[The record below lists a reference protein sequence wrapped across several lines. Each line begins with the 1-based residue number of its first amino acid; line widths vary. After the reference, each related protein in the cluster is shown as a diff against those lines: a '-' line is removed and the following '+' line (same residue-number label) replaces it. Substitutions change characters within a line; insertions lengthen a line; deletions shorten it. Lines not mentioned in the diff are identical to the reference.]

1 MVKFTKLLCVM
12 ALFLFGTANANA
24 ANKTIALMPGD
35 WANDGATYAAYVWDG
50 IGEAWFP
57 FVEVGNTG
65 TYATQIP
72 DTYTGML
79 LARLKPSTAGDF
91 KTDNGGLNW
100 DNRWNQS
107 VDYDFTAVANQTMYT
122 FTGNWDNGEGKSLF
136 TTSTIPPAII
146 LRINLQKIIPIANI
160 LGISTT
166 NAVTLINTDA
176 TVGDLTNEV
185 ASLGT
190 STKSKITELVSN
202 AKEFFTTF
210 DSEASG
216 NLASSFAVAEAALEG
231 TDFDAISGAL
241 LALASNV
248 LVYGQSAMGKVGNY
262 LSKMENETIDT
273 DLTAIKTLLSS
284 SDIKS
289 DLPNLIAAIKQ
300 LKEDMIPAA
309 TTYMS
314 YVNNLINDGTKAGKD
329 VSAVSTAFNNAFAT
343 AAAYQ
348 GNTATMVEMGKALY
362 DLIKEVEEY
371 KEAQEV
377 PTGINGFT
385 AEKQND
391 ATIYNLNGQRVEK
404 VQKGLYIINGKKVM
418 VK

>member
-35 WANDGATYAAYVWDG
+35 WANDGATYAAYVWGG

-57 FVEVGNTG
+57 FVEVGKTG
-65 TYATQIP
+65 IYATQIP

-79 LARLKPSTAGDF
+79 LARLKPSTASDF

-107 VDYDFTAVANQTMYT
+107 VDYDFTAVDNQTMYT
-122 FTGNWDNGEGKSLF
+122 FTGNWDNGEGNSLF

-176 TVGDLTNEV
+176 SVDDLTNEV

-190 STKSKITELVSN
+190 STKNKANEAIDLAEDFFKKFDATAATGLAPYFEAAKNTINNSTDFDEISTAIQGLAAQVLVQGKD
-202 AKEFFTTF
+202 AMDKV
-210 DSEASG
+210 DSYLRKMG
-216 NLASSFAVAEAALEG
+216 TLDTDLDKVNAALE
-231 TDFDAISGAL
+231 TKDLKKIMEAL
-241 LALASNV
+241 RNLKSNV
-248 LVYGQSAMGKVGNY
+248 QGAG
-262 LSKMENETIDT
+262 
-273 DLTAIKTLLSS
+273 
-284 SDIKS
+284 
-289 DLPNLIAAIKQ
+289 
-300 LKEDMIPAA
+300 
-309 TTYMS
+309 TTYMGDVAELIS
-314 YVNNLINDGTKAGKD
+314 EGDPTNEYYSAMQTAYINAISTGTKYQNGSATVIDLGEALLNLIKAVD
-329 VSAVSTAFNNAFAT
+329 AYE
-343 AAAYQ
+343 AA
-348 GNTATMVEMGKALY
+348 NP
-362 DLIKEVEEY
+362 
-371 KEAQEV
+371 EV
-377 PTGINGFT
+377 PTGINGIT
-385 AEKQND
+385 AEKLNNV
-391 ATIYNLNGQRVEK
+391 YNLNGQRVEK
-404 VQKGLYIINGKKVM
+404 AQKGLYIINGKKVL